1 MPVDNV
7 ACDVSDENDGY
18 DHDGLDFGEG
28 DDESEIS
35 DDDDDDDDDNDNNND
50 DKKEEKIKRGVNE
63 IISLHFSF
71 I

>member
-7 ACDVSDENDGY
+7 ACDVRDEN
-18 DHDGLDFGEG
+18 DGLDFGEG

-35 DDDDDDDDDNDNNND
+35 NDDDDDNNDNNNH

>member
-7 ACDVSDENDGY
+7 ACDVRDEN
-18 DHDGLDFGEG
+18 DGLDFGEG
-28 DDESEIS
+28 DDELEIS
-35 DDDDDDDDDNDNNND
+35 NDDDDDNNND
-50 DKKEEKIKRGVNE
+50 NKKEENVKRGVNE

>member
-18 DHDGLDFGEG
+18 DNDGLDFGEG

-35 DDDDDDDDDNDNNND
+35 DNDDDDNNDN
-50 DKKEEKIKRGVNE
+50 KKEEKVKRGVNE

>member
-18 DHDGLDFGEG
+18 DHDGLDFGEC

-35 DDDDDDDDDNDNNND
+35 DDDDDDDDNDNNND
-50 DKKEEKIKRGVNE
+50 DE
-63 IISLHFSF
+63 
-71 I
+71 